1 MLINTIEDLASVDQT
16 RERQAFLQ
24 ALLNDYITFDDA
36 SYPADYD
43 RLLTPSD
50 AGYVVPVL
58 RKEWNAGAA
67 AAWGFSSQDQIKAL
81 LHA

>member
-1 MLINTIEDLASVDQT
+1 MLINTIDDFAATEQSP
-16 RERQAFLQ
+16 ERRAFLQ

-36 SYPADYD
+36 NYPADYD

-50 AGYVVPVL
+50 TGYVTPVP

-81 LHA
+81 LLT